1 MKITEQIIERI
12 ASRVF
17 NALFPSALK
26 NAGSWAV
33 NISNVQHA
41 TKADHANEA
50 DEVPWTGVQ
59 DVITDGNEF
68 NLLDDVPTSGHL
80 WINYQDRE
88 GNNLSSPVTQI
99 KLGNGQGSGS
109 GVTLVVDKI
118 SIGGIVIE
126 WDSQKSALKINGSI
140 YATGTVGS
148 IG

>member
-1 MKITEQIIERI
+1 MSKKLSREYIERV
-12 ASRVF
+12 SGKRGRSVSS
-17 NALFPSALK
+17 NG
-26 NAGSWAV
+26 NGGGGSGGGGYV
-33 NISNVQHA
+33 THA
-41 TKADHANEA
+41 KSA

-68 NLLDDVPTSGHL
+68 NILDDVPTSGHL
-80 WINYQDRE
+80 WINYKDRE

-126 WDSQKSALKINGSI
+126 WDSSKSALKVNGSLL
-140 YATGTVGS
+140 ATGTVGS
-148 IG
+148 IT